1 MGQST
6 WGRSRSLPHQR
17 GNTLSGLE
25 DPSWLPCPPSN
36 RCGSL
41 SRNMTSLA
49 QPLSTG
55 NASKLSSK
63 LSKLSTTENETNCKQ
78 QIRNHCQQHR
88 NKSSTG
94 NKFTGAE
101 KKNVASR
108 PPKKK
113 VALLNRE
120 LS

>member
-17 GNTLSGLE
+17 GNTLSGSE

-41 SRNMTSLA
+41 SRNMMSLA

-55 NASKLSSK
+55 NA
-63 LSKLSTTENETNCKQ
+63 SKLSTTENETNCKQ

-94 NKFTGAE
+94 NKFTEAE
-101 KKNVASR
+101 KKIVASR

-120 LS
+120 LG

>member
-1 MGQST
+1 MGSV
-6 WGRSRSLPHQR
+6 WIGGSILA
-17 GNTLSGLE
+17 
-25 DPSWLPCPPSN
+25 
-36 RCGSL
+36 SL
-41 SRNMTSLA
+41 STFQQMWISKQEYDESG

-55 NASKLSSK
+55 NASKLSTK

-88 NKSSTG
+88 NKLSTG

-101 KKNVASR
+101 KKIVASR